1 MGWTV
6 GSEPSGVEHSGL
18 VQDVPGLP
26 VTLDSGFGA
35 LHSSG
40 TLW

>member
-6 GSEPSGVEHSGL
+6 GFELSGVEHLGH
-18 VQDVPGLP
+18 VRDVPWLP

-40 TLW
+40 TCP